1 MMGPRRGLYKVT
13 PLRNGER
20 WVISFGYMANVRTS
34 RLALSRPWNTLMI
47 DRRMAF
53 SGFGKERHVV
63 SELPNI
69 LSGLFNFLSVPAS
82 SKKLRPYMILD
93 WH

>member
-1 MMGPRRGLYKVT
+1 
-13 PLRNGER
+13 
-20 WVISFGYMANVRTS
+20 
-34 RLALSRPWNTLMI
+34 MI

-69 LSGLFNFLSVPAS
+69 LSGLFNFLPVPAS